1 MIIVPANATLTK
13 HWSLY
18 KFPICRAS
26 QRARISFLLLKTR
39 KPHSTK
45 LGKQGAELKTTKWK
59 HSSMQT
65 NQCFLGRPTKCNR
78 NKSSVLFWAWQCFP
92 FKLWTGTEYL
102 GHQAVLQKAYFNQI
116 QYVYYLN
123 NAGWMKKI
131 GRQRGMAR
139 LTSNILQ
146 LYQIEGDVV
155 GLPSKGVKMK
165 PRTIDLFVYNSFLI
179 YAAISN
185 LNSFR

>member
-1 MIIVPANATLTK
+1 
-13 HWSLY
+13 
-18 KFPICRAS
+18 
-26 QRARISFLLLKTR
+26 
-39 KPHSTK
+39 
-45 LGKQGAELKTTKWK
+45 
-59 HSSMQT
+59 
-65 NQCFLGRPTKCNR
+65 
-78 NKSSVLFWAWQCFP
+78 
-92 FKLWTGTEYL
+92 
-102 GHQAVLQKAYFNQI
+102 
-116 QYVYYLN
+116 
-123 NAGWMKKI
+123 MKKI

-139 LTSNILQ
+139 LTSNIFQ